1 MSTHQFPGPLRFAAA
16 LLFCLTLVHCGPSE
30 DLDDSPPTRPPVSQD
45 GGPSDGGASQ
55 VDSGMPTQDGGSTPR
70 DGGGGPICT
79 PSCSGRSC
87 GPDGCGGTCG
97 TCRSGTTCSGGSCV
111 CVPQCNGKT
120 CGPDGCGGVCGTCP
134 ANATCSTAGDSCACV
149 LGYVPNQAHNGCVR
163 VGGACEGVSQYGY
176 CSGDTWVR
184 CDAQEGIVT
193 MECGPGQCKRLD
205 SAGNGACTCGSIDA
219 NGVCATASGASAAT
233 PRVHFICA
241 PSAGVLIASN
251 CTVETGSSAGFC
263 STFVTSFGHQ
273 TTCFC
278 GTCSVPGRN
287 NQCGSLCGNPAQCQY
302 SASGNFHTCGF

>member
-1 MSTHQFPGPLRFAAA
+1 M
-16 LLFCLTLVHCGPSE
+16 
-30 DLDDSPPTRPPVSQD
+30 
-45 GGPSDGGASQ
+45 
-55 VDSGMPTQDGGSTPR
+55 
-70 DGGGGPICT
+70 
-79 PSCSGRSC
+79 
-87 GPDGCGGTCG
+87 
-97 TCRSGTTCSGGSCV
+97 

-120 CGPDGCGGVCGTCP
+120 CGSDGCGGVCGTCP
-134 ANATCSTAGDSCACV
+134 ANATCSAAGDSCACAP
-149 LGYVPNQAHNGCVR
+149 GYVPNQARTGCVR

-193 MECGPGQCKRLD
+193 MECGPGRCKRLD

-233 PRVHFICA
+233 PRVHFTCA

-278 GTCSVPGRN
+278 GTCSIPGRD
-287 NQCGSLCGNPAQCQY
+287 NQCGSLCSNPAQCQY